1 MDIAANLSEVWDKI
15 RVAAVRAG
23 RDHRA
28 ITIVAVT
35 KTVPVARIVD
45 AVDIGLD
52 HLGENRAQELIAK
65 KDDLPGHVRWHYIG
79 HLQTNKVKD
88 VVASVHMIHSLDRW
102 TLATEIQ
109 RRAANRG
116 RQVPV
121 LVQLNVSGEL
131 TKQGLALS
139 EAADFVQEV
148 ARLTALK
155 VCGLMTIAPLVG
167 HAEEVRPVF
176 RELRLTAKSIH
187 KMHIPG
193 VEMNLLSMGMS
204 NDYQVAVEEGANILR
219 LGTVLFGARV

>member
-1 MDIAANLSEVWDKI
+1 MDIANNLAEVWHQIKG
-15 RVAAVRAG
+15 AAVRTG
-23 RDHRA
+23 RDHRT

-35 KTVPVARIVD
+35 KTVPVARIVK
-45 AVDIGLD
+45 AVDAGLD
-52 HLGENRAQELIAK
+52 NLGENRAQELLAK
-65 KDDLPGHVRWHYIG
+65 KDNLSSHVRWHYIG

-88 VVASVHMIHSLDRW
+88 VVAGVHMIHSLDRW

-109 RRAANRG
+109 QRAANLG

-121 LVQLNVSGEL
+121 LVQLNVSGES
-131 TKQGLALS
+131 TKQGLAVN
-139 EAADFVQEV
+139 EVVDFVQEV

-176 RELRLTAKSIH
+176 RELRLTAESIH
-187 KMHIPG
+187 KMYIPG
-193 VEMNLLSMGMS
+193 VDMNFLSMGMS